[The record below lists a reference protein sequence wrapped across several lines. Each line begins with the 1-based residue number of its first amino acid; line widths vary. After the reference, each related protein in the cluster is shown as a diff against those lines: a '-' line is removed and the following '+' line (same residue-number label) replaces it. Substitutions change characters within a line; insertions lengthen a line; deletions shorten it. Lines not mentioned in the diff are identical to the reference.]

1 MIGFIVPI
9 VSYVLPQSLVRGI
22 LSLIPQTDVQRIL
35 HISRNIAQR
44 SQEIINEKK
53 MALMKGDDELKHK
66 VGEGKDLM
74 SILCEFR
81 QTIATIKGRSS

>member
-35 HISRNIAQR
+35 HISRTIAQR
-44 SQEIINEKK
+44 SKEIINEKK

-74 SILCEFR
+74 SILCKFR
-81 QTIATIKGRSS
+81 QTIATI